1 MKLKIVK
8 TVLCLLFL
16 TATRFDAYTQSL
28 RPIDKCGNLYC
39 YNLEQIRAIA
49 ILVVEKQH
57 NDSIVFG
64 QDIMIKDYQLALNAS
79 DSIIDKQ
86 KEIICNSETIIA
98 NDEILRHN
106 EKVLF
111 DIEKDSLTHKNLKQK
126 KRFVAILAILVGLI
140 ILK

>member
-1 MKLKIVK
+1 M
-8 TVLCLLFL
+8 
-16 TATRFDAYTQSL
+16 
-28 RPIDKCGNLYC
+28 DKCGNLYC

-64 QDIMIKDYQLALNAS
+64 QDIMIRDYQLALNAS
-79 DSIIDKQ
+79 DSIINKQ
-86 KEIICNSETIIA
+86 KDIICNSETIIA
-98 NDEILRHN
+98 NDEILRQS
-106 EKVLF
+106 EQTLF
-111 DIEKDSLTHKNLKQK
+111 DAEKDSLRHKNLKQK